1 MYTIRYT
8 TVKEPD
14 KPHYIK
20 RETVTEAKQVEKAL
34 RSMKSV
40 ATVALEID
48 NGGEQAGLFA

>member
-1 MYTIRYT
+1 MFTIRYT
-8 TVKEPD
+8 KVKEPD

-48 NGGEQAGLFA
+48 SE